1 MPVGRNLEERSNEK
15 GMDRHSKER
24 YLINMEKYT
33 KSRKLVYKR
42 IIALLLVAAMFFTG
56 SIPIQAASIAE
67 MEAQEQETQTA
78 ISNLQK
84 QTQETQAAISNLQ
97 GQRQQVEQNVN
108 ALQHQSSA
116 LQSTINDY
124 NAKMDTLNEEISE
137 TEQKMAD
144 TSKEILDTNAELE
157 EAEEHRRQEYEQLK
171 IMVKNMYESGG
182 KDALLNA
189 LISGGSIRDIL
200 NRVEYVSAI
209 VAYQKKVIANY
220 QALCDEIEEQKE
232 YLESKQ
238 QEIDE
243 YQKELD
249 DKQDE
254 LAKLTD
260 GVMSELSETKGNISS
275 QKDKLAN
282 YDAQLK
288 DLDKKM
294 KQLEAQ
300 TAAAQAELAKQ
311 IAKRLEAMENS
322 GMREDTS
329 GAYAASASELEWLA
343 ATIQA
348 EADGES
354 YNGKLA
360 VGSVIMNRVK
370 SSSFPNSIVAV
381 ITQNMQFASYRSG
394 KVELIISRGPNSTC
408 VQAAQEVLNG
418 ARVGDYLF
426 FMTKYYADYYRIADY
441 TMIGNHAFFYRWKV
455 KEEVQESPA
464 PEAQPEAPAEE
475 VSEETS
481 EESNEESHD
490 DEESSGDD
498 DDEDE

>member
-1 MPVGRNLEERSNEK
+1 MKRK
-15 GMDRHSKER
+15 SKTKK
-24 YLINMEKYT
+24 LIY
-33 KSRKLVYKR
+33 SR
-42 IIALLLVAAMFFTG
+42 IFALLLSAVMFLTC
-56 SIPIQAASIAE
+56 SLPTQATSIAE
-67 MEAQEQETQTA
+67 MEQQEQETQAA

-84 QTQETQAAISNLQ
+84 QTQETQAAISDLQ
-97 GQRQQVEQNVN
+97 GQKQQVEQNVN

-144 TSKEILDTNAELE
+144 TSREILDTNAELE

-171 IMVKNMYESGG
+171 IMVRNMYESGG
-182 KDALLNA
+182 NDALLNA
-189 LISGGSIRDIL
+189 LIRGGSIRDIL
-200 NRVEYVSAI
+200 NRAEYVSAI

-220 QALCDEIEEQKE
+220 QAMCDEIEKQKE
-232 YLESKQ
+232 YLEAKQ

-260 GVMSELSETKGNISS
+260 GVMSELSETKGNIST
-275 QKDKLAN
+275 QKDKLAS
-282 YDAQLK
+282 YEAQLK

-294 KQLEAQ
+294 KQLESQ

-311 IAKRLEAMENS
+311 IAKRLEAMES
-322 GMREDTS
+322 AGKREDTS

-394 KVELIISRGPNSTC
+394 KVELIIQRGPNSTC

-455 KEEVQESPA
+455 KPEEVKVEEPEPNNEQQVEAETPEEQTQEEQA
-464 PEAQPEAPAEE
+464 
-475 VSEETS
+475 S
-481 EESNEESHD
+481 EESYEEEDSSDEND
-490 DEESSGDD
+490 DEE
-498 DDEDE
+498 DE